1 MLKQLMAILAFE
13 KIHASLTALFVL
25 REDLFFGLASV
36 LVTGNKTLAGIKV
49 TKRAKNIEY
58 AIRDVIAH
66 TEQLVKNGKKIYYL
80 NIGDPAAFDFK
91 TPQNVK
97 DALCKAVEQ
106 DDNYYSPSEG
116 RVDLREAIVRK
127 EKRVNNVDISAEN
140 VLITEGIS
148 EGIQMILAALVEKGD
163 EILFPGPTY
172 PPYISYTKFFDGTPV
187 AYETIE
193 EEEWRPNLDDLRS
206 KISPKTRAIVIT
218 NPNNPT
224 GSVYGKKTIQ
234 EMLDI
239 AGEHDL
245 LVLSD
250 EIYDQLTYEKEF
262 VSTANLSKDVPVVGL
277 NGFSKVYQ
285 MTGWRLGYMYF
296 KGEGKQL
303 DALKLGVEKQCRIRL
318 CANTPVQIAGAAAL
332 DGPQDFVKDIVDR
345 LKQRRDFAWKRLNEI
360 EGISTTKPEGAFY
373 IFPKIHEVGSRW
385 KTDMEFVVE
394 LLKETGVLIVNG
406 SGFDPVYGKGHAR
419 VVFLPPIEEL
429 DEAFNALERFMKKK
443 QKKEAHGRVG
453 YS

>member
-1 MLKQLMAILAFE
+1 
-13 KIHASLTALFVL
+13 
-25 REDLFFGLASV
+25 LAS
-36 LVTGNKTLAGIKV
+36 IKV
-49 TKRAKNIEY
+49 TSRTKNIEY

-116 RVDLREAIVRK
+116 RADLREAIVRK
-127 EKRVNNVDISAEN
+127 EKRVNNVDISADN

-193 EEEWRPNLDDLRS
+193 EEGWQPNLDDLRS

-224 GSVYGKKTIQ
+224 GSVYGKKIIQ
-234 EMLDI
+234 EMVDI

-250 EIYDQLTYEKEF
+250 EIYDQITFNKEF
-262 VSTANLSKDVPVVGL
+262 VSTACLSKDVPVVGL

-318 CANTPVQIAGAAAL
+318 CANTPVQIAGVVAL

-345 LKQRRDFAWKRLNEI
+345 LKQRRDFAYKRLNEI

-373 IFPKIHEVGSRW
+373 IFPKIHEVGTRW
-385 KTDMEFVVE
+385 KTDMEFVVD

-406 SGFDPVYGKGHAR
+406 SGFDPVYGAGHAR

-429 DEAFNALERFMKKK
+429 DEAFNALEQFMKKK
-443 QKKEAHGRVG
+443 
-453 YS
+453 

>member
-1 MLKQLMAILAFE
+1 LA
-13 KIHASLTALFVL
+13 
-25 REDLFFGLASV
+25 R
-36 LVTGNKTLAGIKV
+36 IKV
-49 TKRAKNIEY
+49 TSRASNIEY

-66 TEQLVKNGKKIYYL
+66 TQELLHNGKKIYYL

-91 TPQNVK
+91 TPQYVK
-97 DALCKAVEQ
+97 DALCKAIDE
-106 DDNYYSPSEG
+106 DNNYYSPSEG
-116 RVDLREAIVRK
+116 RLELREAIACK
-127 EKRVNNVDISAEN
+127 EKRVNNVDIIADN
-140 VLITEGIS
+140 VLVTEGIS
-148 EGIQMILAALVEKGD
+148 EGIQMVLAALVEKGD

-193 EEEWRPNLDDLRS
+193 KEGWIPNIDDLRS

-224 GSVYGKKTIQ
+224 GSVYSGKMIK

-239 AGEHDL
+239 AGEHNL
-245 LVLSD
+245 PVLSD

-262 VSTANLSKDVPVVGL
+262 VSTAYLSKDVPVVGL

-303 DALKLGVEKQCRIRL
+303 DDLRLGVEKQCRIRL

-332 DGPQDFVKDIVDR
+332 NGPQDFVKDIVDKLR
-345 LKQRRDFAWKRLNEI
+345 ERRDFAWKRLNEI
-360 EGISTTKPEGAFY
+360 EGITATKPEGAFY
-373 IFPKIHEVGSRW
+373 IFPKIHEVGTRW
-385 KTDMEFVVE
+385 KTDMEFVIE

-406 SGFDPVYGKGHAR
+406 SGFDPVYGKDHAR
-419 VVFLPPIEEL
+419 IVFLPPCDEL
-429 DEAFNALERFMKKK
+429 EEAFNALERFMKKK
-443 QKKEAHGRVG
+443 EKKVAHGRVG
-453 YS
+453 YG

>member
-1 MLKQLMAILAFE
+1 MA
-13 KIHASLTALFVL
+13 
-25 REDLFFGLASV
+25 
-36 LVTGNKTLAGIKV
+36 NIKV
-49 TKRAKNIEY
+49 TNRAKNIEY
-58 AIRDVIAH
+58 AIRDVIVH
-66 TEQLVKNGKKIYYL
+66 TQELIKNGKKIYYL

-91 TPQNVK
+91 TPQYVK
-97 DALCKAVEQ
+97 DALCKAIER

-116 RVDLREAIVRK
+116 RVELREAIVRK
-127 EKRVNNVDISAEN
+127 EKRVNDVDITANN

-172 PPYISYTKFFDGTPV
+172 PPYISYTKFFEGTPV

-193 EEEWRPNLDDLRS
+193 EEGWQPNIDDLRS

-224 GSVYGKKTIQ
+224 GSVYSGKMIK

-245 LVLSD
+245 PVLSD

-262 VSTANLSKDVPVVGL
+262 VSTAHLSKDVPVVGL

-303 DALKLGVEKQCRIRL
+303 DDLRMGVEKQCRIRL

-332 DGPQDFVKDIVDR
+332 DGPQDFVKGIVEK

-360 EGISTTKPEGAFY
+360 EGITTTKPEGAFY
-373 IFPKIHEVGSRW
+373 IFPKIHDIGTRW

-406 SGFDPVYGKGHAR
+406 SGFDPVYGKDHAR

-429 DEAFNALERFMKKK
+429 EEAFNGLERFMKKK
-443 QKKEAHGRVG
+443 QKKEAHGHVG
-453 YS
+453 YG

>member
-1 MLKQLMAILAFE
+1 
-13 KIHASLTALFVL
+13 L
-25 REDLFFGLASV
+25 RHV
-36 LVTGNKTLAGIKV
+36 KV
-49 TKRAKNIEY
+49 TKRASNIEY
-58 AIRDVIAH
+58 AIRDVIVH
-66 TEQLVKNGKKIYYL
+66 TQELIKNGKKIYYL

-91 TPQNVK
+91 TPQYVK
-97 DALCKAVEQ
+97 DALCKAIDC

-116 RVDLREAIVRK
+116 RVELREAIVHK
-127 EKRVNNVDISAEN
+127 EKRVNDVDITADN

-148 EGIQMILAALVEKGD
+148 EGIQMLLAALVEKGD

-172 PPYISYTKFFDGTPV
+172 PPYISYTKFFEGTPV

-193 EEEWRPNLDDLRS
+193 KEGWVPNIDDLRS
-206 KISPKTRAIVIT
+206 KISSKTRAIVIT

-224 GSVYGKKTIQ
+224 GSVYSEKCIK

-245 LVLSD
+245 PVLSD
-250 EIYDQLTYEKEF
+250 EIYDQLTYEKLF
-262 VSTANLSKDVPVVGL
+262 VSTAHLSKDVPVVGL

-303 DALKLGVEKQCRIRL
+303 DDLKLGVEKQCRIRL

-345 LKQRRDFAWKRLNEI
+345 LKERRDFAWKRINEI
-360 EGISTTKPEGAFY
+360 EGISATKPEGAFY
-373 IFPKIHEVGSRW
+373 IFPKIHDVGTRW
-385 KTDMEFVVE
+385 KTDMEFVVD

-406 SGFDPVYGKGHAR
+406 SGFDPVYGKDHAR
-419 VVFLPPIEEL
+419 IVFLPPCEEL
-429 DEAFNALERFMKKK
+429 EEAFNSLEQFMKNK
-443 QKKEAHGRVG
+443 QKKESRGHVG
-453 YS
+453 YG

>member
-1 MLKQLMAILAFE
+1 MA
-13 KIHASLTALFVL
+13 
-25 REDLFFGLASV
+25 R
-36 LVTGNKTLAGIKV
+36 IKV
-49 TKRAKNIEY
+49 TNRAKNIEY

-116 RVDLREAIVRK
+116 RIELREAIVRK
-127 EKRVNNVDISAEN
+127 EKRVNSVDISADN

-172 PPYISYTKFFDGTPV
+172 PPYISYTKFFGGTPV

-193 EEEWRPNLDDLRS
+193 EEGWQPNLDDLRS
-206 KISPKTRAIVIT
+206 KISDKTRAIVIT

-224 GSVYGKKTIQ
+224 GSVYGKKMIQ

-250 EIYDQLTYEKEF
+250 EIYDQITYEKEF
-262 VSTANLSKDVPVVGL
+262 VSTAYLSKDVPVVGL

-303 DALKLGVEKQCRIRL
+303 DELKLAVEKECRIRI
-318 CANTPVQIAGAAAL
+318 CANTPVQIAATAAL
-332 DGPQDFVKDIVDR
+332 NGPQDFVKGIVDK
-345 LKQRRDFAWKRLNEI
+345 LKQRRDFSWKRLNEI

-373 IFPKIHEVGSRW
+373 IFPKIHEIGSRW

-406 SGFDPVYGKGHAR
+406 SGFDPVYGKDHAR

-429 DEAFNALERFMKKK
+429 DEAFNALEQFMKKK

-453 YS
+453 YG